1 MSRENNINIVLAS
14 ILDNPSDDYNE
25 GLVREAVRTYL
36 NNFTDS
42 ELESEITERKE
53 SGRAQ

>member
-1 MSRENNINIVLAS
+1 MNRENNINIVLAS

-53 SGRAQ
+53 NGR